1 MQTREEKMTERKDI
15 RDLHAPEDSAAP
27 STRKPMMSYAL
38 WTVQVLLA
46 LLFLFA
52 GGAKLALPAE
62 ALKGPV
68 PVPVLFLRFIGACE
82 VIGALGLILPGIF
95 RIARF
100 LTPLAAAGLVMI
112 MIGATII
119 NVIGSGIPVALITLV
134 IGLLAAYVYYG
145 RRQAILVR
153 PNRSEKAN
161 SADRSVSA
169 S

>member
-1 MQTREEKMTERKDI
+1 MTERKDI
-15 RDLHAPEDSAAP
+15 RYLHALEDSAEP
-27 STRKPMMSYAL
+27 STRRMSYAL

-52 GGAKLALPAE
+52 GGAKLALPAA
-62 ALKGPV
+62 ALEG
-68 PVPVLFLRFIGACE
+68 PVPVLFLRFIGVCE
-82 VIGALGLILPGIF
+82 VLGALGLILPGIF
-95 RIARF
+95 RTARI
-100 LTPLAAAGLVMI
+100 LTPVAAAGLVII

-119 NVIGSGIPVALITLV
+119 NVIGSGIPVALITLL
-134 IGLLAAYVYYG
+134 IGLVAAFVYYG

-161 SADRSVSA
+161 SAYRAVSA